1 MKTSFFSLKR
11 AALVAAAL
19 LAVVL
24 LYQAAPFVSTIMPR
38 TSTFDLRIMRHELDK
53 ETGKEPDIALK
64 LSDIEKPKIV
74 VLWTL
79 GCVPCFQMLATLNKM
94 ADTFAENEVEI
105 VPVLM
110 SHDRTRPA
118 VYWGH
123 AVVYLARAVKRGAT
137 WKTLFPKLVPYYD
150 SEGLVFQSLELS
162 GTPTLLCLSANNR
175 LVARKEGF
183 QNWETEAGKAEL
195 DALLKKMKAR

>member
-1 MKTSFFSLKR
+1 M
-11 AALVAAAL
+11 AAAL

-94 ADTFAENEVEI
+94 ADTFAEN
-105 VPVLM
+105 
-110 SHDRTRPA
+110 
-118 VYWGH
+118 
-123 AVVYLARAVKRGAT
+123 
-137 WKTLFPKLVPYYD
+137 
-150 SEGLVFQSLELS
+150 
-162 GTPTLLCLSANNR
+162 
-175 LVARKEGF
+175 
-183 QNWETEAGKAEL
+183 
-195 DALLKKMKAR
+195 